1 VRTVGVEEEFLL
13 VDDVGAPVGLAQE
26 AAGGGVQLE
35 LKEEMLETGTQPCLT
50 LSELSAEVRGQ
61 RVVASAAAEAAGAQ
75 LVALAT
81 SPLPVTSS
89 VTAAFRYRRIA
100 AEYGLTAREQL
111 TCGCHVHV
119 QVADDEEAVAVLDRI
134 QRWLPILLAM
144 SSNSPFWNGV
154 DSGYASYRSQV
165 WQRWPT
171 SGPTG
176 TFGSAAAYHEVVDAL
191 VDTGS
196 ALDRGMIYFD
206 ARLSQRYRTLEI
218 RVADVCLRA
227 EDTVLIAVLARAL
240 VETAA
245 RQATDGAPLEPVRP
259 EVLRGAGWRA
269 GRAGLRGPL
278 VHPQRLVQVPA
289 GEAVGAL
296 LSHLGPVL
304 AEAGE
309 DEAVAAAWQ
318 RLLARGSGAEEQ
330 RAWAA
335 DGAPAVVAAA
345 VEATRA

>member
-1 VRTVGVEEEFLL
+1 MRTVGVEEEFLL
-13 VDDVGAPVGLAQE
+13 VDETGAPVGLAQE
-26 AAGGGVQLE
+26 AAGSGLQLE
-35 LKEEMLETGTQPCLT
+35 LKEEMLETGTEPSLGIEQLD
-50 LSELSAEVRGQ
+50 AEVRRQ
-61 RVVASAAAEAAGAQ
+61 RLVAASAAQAAGAR
-75 LVALAT
+75 LAALAT

-119 QVADDEEAVAVLDRI
+119 QVADDEEGVAVLDRI
-134 QRWLPILLAM
+134 GPYLPVLLAM

-171 SGPTG
+171 AGPTG
-176 TFGSAAAYHEVVDAL
+176 AFGSAAAYHQVVDSLIA
-191 VDTGS
+191 TGA
-196 ALDRGMIYFD
+196 ALDPAMIYFD
-206 ARLSQRYRTLEI
+206 ARLSQRYPTLEI

-227 EDTVLIAVLARAL
+227 EDTVLLAALARGL

-245 RQATDGAPLEPVRP
+245 REAAEGVPAPVVRP

-278 VHPQRLVQVPA
+278 VHPERFTQVPA
-289 GEAVGAL
+289 AEAVGAL
-296 LSHLGPVL
+296 IEHVLPVL
-304 AEAGE
+304 VEAGE
-309 DEAVAAAWQ
+309 DQAVAAAWQ
-318 RLLARGSGAEEQ
+318 RLLTRGSGAEEQ
-330 RAWAA
+330 RIWAV
-335 DGAPAVVAAA
+335 DGVNAVVAKAVAA
-345 VEATRA
+345 TLA

>member
-1 VRTVGVEEEFLL
+1 MRTVGVEEEFLL
-13 VDDVGAPVGLAQE
+13 VDDEGSPVGLAQE
-26 AAGGGVQLE
+26 AAGGSVQLE
-35 LKEEMLETGTQPCLT
+35 LKEEMLETGTDPCLT
-50 LSELSAEVRGQ
+50 LEELAADVRKQ
-61 RVVASAAAEAAGAQ
+61 RRVAAAAAESAGAR
-75 LVALAT
+75 LAALGT

-119 QVADDEEAVAVLDRI
+119 QVADDDEAVAVLDRI
-134 QRWLPILLAM
+134 QPWLPILLAM

-171 SGPTG
+171 AGPTG
-176 TFGSAAAYHEVVDAL
+176 TFGSADAYHEVVDAL
-191 VDTGS
+191 VATGS
-196 ALDRGMIYFD
+196 ALDRAMIYFD
-206 ARLSQRYRTLEI
+206 ARLSQRYPTLEI

-227 EDTVLIAVLARAL
+227 EDTVLLGALARAL
-240 VETAA
+240 VETSAREAA
-245 RQATDGAPLEPVRP
+245 DGVPLPRARP
-259 EVLRGAGWRA
+259 ELLRGAGWRA

-278 VHPQRLVQVPA
+278 VHPERFTQVPA
-289 GEAVGAL
+289 AEAVGAL
-296 LSHLGPVL
+296 VDHVRPAL

-309 DEAVAAAWQ
+309 EAMVAAAWQ

-330 RAWAA
+330 RFWAV
-335 DGAPAVVAAA
+335 DGVPAVVEGAVAATLA
-345 VEATRA
+345 

>member
-1 VRTVGVEEEFLL
+1 MRTVGVEEEFLL

-35 LKEEMLETGTQPCLT
+35 LKEEMLETGTDPCLT
-50 LSELSAEVRGQ
+50 LAELDADLRKQ
-61 RVVASAAAEAAGAQ
+61 RRAAALAAESAGAR
-75 LVALAT
+75 LAALAT
-81 SPLPVTSS
+81 SPLPVTSN

-119 QVADDEEAVAVLDRI
+119 QVVDDEEGVAVLDRI
-134 QRWLPILLAM
+134 GPWLPVLLAM
-144 SSNSPFWNGV
+144 SANSPFWNGV

-165 WQRWPT
+165 WPRWPT
-171 SGPTG
+171 AGPTG
-176 TFGSAAAYHEVVDAL
+176 TFGSAAAYQQVIDDL
-191 VDTGS
+191 VATGS
-196 ALDRGMIYFD
+196 ALDRAMIYFD
-206 ARLSQRYRTLEI
+206 ARLSERYPTVEI

-227 EDTVLIAVLARAL
+227 EDTVLIGALARAL

-245 RQATDGAPLEPVRP
+245 REAADGVGLSEVRP

-278 VHPQRLVQVPA
+278 VHPVRLTQVPA

-296 LSHLGPVL
+296 IDHVRPVL
-304 AEAGE
+304 AETGE
-309 DEAVAAAWQ
+309 ESTVSAAWQ
-318 RLLARGSGAEEQ
+318 RLLTRGSGAEEQ
-330 RAWAA
+330 RFWAVDGVA
-335 DGAPAVVAAA
+335 AVVDGAVG
-345 VEATRA
+345 ATIA